1 MHLHLGNKWTKYDCF
16 FNNKTPKDLK
26 NHFHACIVKTVRRI
40 VKNKYDC
47 NNIYLLK
54 ALFLLLYEIDELK
67 DIIRNFYCF
76 HYIALLFKK
85 DKQLHS
91 TKITK
96 TTTNIVNSKTKFT
109 TKNLI
114 RNKQLSLNIID
125 AYKDSYYNS
134 LLRIKPNMLSIFN
147 DVGYKGDT
155 FISINPQLMRWF
167 FYITIKSRLL
177 KQSIKVIQD
186 GSIKDIE
193 SLGALC
199 NFVNDNYYLKDI
211 SDSLFNE

>member
-1 MHLHLGNKWTKYDCF
+1 M
-16 FNNKTPKDLK
+16 
-26 NHFHACIVKTVRRI
+26 
-40 VKNKYDC
+40 
-47 NNIYLLK
+47 
-54 ALFLLLYEIDELK
+54 YEIDELK

-76 HYIALLFKK
+76 HYLSLLFQK
-85 DKQLHS
+85 DKRLLS
-91 TKITK
+91 
-96 TTTNIVNSKTKFT
+96 TTTTTVAHSKIKFT

-114 RNKQLSLNIID
+114 RNNQLSLSLVD

-147 DVGYKGDT
+147 DVGYKGNT